1 MEIKKI
7 GYCFKVAIHS
17 FMSIFQLILLDP
29 PKIDNS
35 SVKSGEQSDFS
46 HKSLNQMSNNK
57 ITSFKLPRT
66 DYHPTCI
73 GDIFP
78 YPLFQTSEF
87 RINMPEVWAPCIF
100 CAKGSPIDLTQ
111 ILRESTQ
118 DHNEQCTN
126 MCHPSTFF
134 AIVNKETPAKTTVK
148 SVTGYDWRTIRE
160 PYIIPVFT
168 SLKIENK
175 YFSHV

>member
-29 PKIDNS
+29 PKLIIALS
-35 SVKSGEQSDFS
+35 SLVNNPISPI
-46 HKSLNQMSNNK
+46 KSLNQMSNNK

-87 RINMPEVWAPCIF
+87 
-100 CAKGSPIDLTQ
+100 S
-111 ILRESTQ
+111 
-118 DHNEQCTN
+118 
-126 MCHPSTFF
+126 
-134 AIVNKETPAKTTVK
+134 
-148 SVTGYDWRTIRE
+148 
-160 PYIIPVFT
+160 
-168 SLKIENK
+168 
-175 YFSHV
+175 

>member
-17 FMSIFQLILLDP
+17 FMSIFQLFLLDP
-29 PKIDNS
+29 PKLIIALSNLVNNPIS
-35 SVKSGEQSDFS
+35 PI
-46 HKSLNQMSNNK
+46 KSLNQMSNNK

-87 RINMPEVWAPCIF
+87 
-100 CAKGSPIDLTQ
+100 S
-111 ILRESTQ
+111 
-118 DHNEQCTN
+118 
-126 MCHPSTFF
+126 
-134 AIVNKETPAKTTVK
+134 
-148 SVTGYDWRTIRE
+148 
-160 PYIIPVFT
+160 
-168 SLKIENK
+168 
-175 YFSHV
+175 

>member
-29 PKIDNS
+29 QKLIIALSNLVNNLISPI
-35 SVKSGEQSDFS
+35 
-46 HKSLNQMSNNK
+46 KSLNQMSNNK

-66 DYHPTCI
+66 DYHPNRI

-87 RINMPEVWAPCIF
+87 
-100 CAKGSPIDLTQ
+100 S
-111 ILRESTQ
+111 
-118 DHNEQCTN
+118 
-126 MCHPSTFF
+126 
-134 AIVNKETPAKTTVK
+134 
-148 SVTGYDWRTIRE
+148 
-160 PYIIPVFT
+160 
-168 SLKIENK
+168 
-175 YFSHV
+175 

>member
-1 MEIKKI
+1 MK
-7 GYCFKVAIHS
+7 
-17 FMSIFQLILLDP
+17 
-29 PKIDNS
+29 
-35 SVKSGEQSDFS
+35 QSDFS
-46 HKSLNQMSNNK
+46 IKSLNQMSNNK

-73 GDIFP
+73 GDISP
-78 YPLFQTSEF
+78 TPSF
-87 RINMPEVWAPCIF
+87 RPVNFRKICLKSGPPCIF

-118 DHNEQCTN
+118 DHNEQCKYV
-126 MCHPSTFF
+126 PSIYFF
-134 AIVNKETPAKTTVK
+134 RYFVNKDNPAKTTVK